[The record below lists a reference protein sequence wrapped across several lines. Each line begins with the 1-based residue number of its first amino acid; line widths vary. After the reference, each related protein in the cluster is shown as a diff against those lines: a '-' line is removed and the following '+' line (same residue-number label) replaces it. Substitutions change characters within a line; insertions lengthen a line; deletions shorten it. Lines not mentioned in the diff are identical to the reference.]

1 MSGVATNW
9 ASTRGT
15 LVGAGVPFVYILSIP
30 QGNVK
35 WILEGCS
42 QPILSLWVWTNE
54 DYSVLSPFENKMGQ
68 DETEPLSECIA
79 TTIPFVV

>member
-35 WILEGCS
+35 WILARVFTAYP
-42 QPILSLWVWTNE
+42 QL
-54 DYSVLSPFENKMGQ
+54 MGM
-68 DETEPLSECIA
+68 D
-79 TTIPFVV
+79 